1 VTDPPIM
8 DEAHREPGHYWVIL
22 EEGALPE
29 IAHWDGDDWFAVGRE
44 EAVELKA
51 MLGERLPE
59 PAEAS

>member
-1 VTDPPIM
+1 VIDPPIM

-44 EAVELKA
+44 EAVEPKA
-51 MLGERLPE
+51 VLGERLPE